1 MTYKC
6 TGVHGLK
13 VKTMGTSEPQPITT
27 QANHICKLIA
37 KLNPGSTTSIFAN
50 DAINDENELN
60 FVLDMAFQIKDHPK
74 DDYIRFNE
82 ALDAWILEVEEE
94 VNKTQS
100 GE

>member
-13 VKTMGTSEPQPITT
+13 VKTMGTSEPQPVTT
-27 QANHICKLIA
+27 QANHICKLIT
-37 KLNPGSTTSIFAN
+37 KESPGSTTALFAQA
-50 DAINDENELN
+50 AINEEKEVQ
-60 FVLDMAFQIKDHPK
+60 FVLDMAFQITEHPK

-82 ALDAWILEVEEE
+82 ALDCWILQLADEL
-94 VNKTQS
+94 NKTYS